1 MLQTMM
7 KNSRSALIY
16 CLTLALLAPAGISA
30 DIVENQDSSVQ
41 LVFAGDI
48 MLDLLPGEDVALGKD
63 PFAGFA
69 DIFSKA
75 DLSIGNLECV
85 VATTGEAI
93 EKPYTFRAKPA
104 VLDVVQ
110 KHFGAVSLANNH
122 TGDFGHAAFLEQLGL
137 LQSRKI
143 PYFGGGRNVAEA
155 RTPYIFENH
164 GLRIALLGYND
175 FKPRQF
181 EAGPNWPGVAWCVDE
196 QIVADLKAARTLHH
210 ADLVI
215 PFMHWGWEYEG
226 SNERQQKL
234 ARLMIDNGAD
244 VVVGSHPHVTQGAEY
259 YNGKLIV
266 YSLGN
271 FVFDGFTTPESNTG
285 WVLQLKLGKSG
296 LQEWA
301 TAVAKIDERG
311 TPHLD
316 ANVESPSG
324 QVPFG
329 AIQMKKFQP

>member
-1 MLQTMM
+1 MLRGIMR
-7 KNSRSALIY
+7 KLRSFITSSLAI
-16 CLTLALLAPAGISA
+16 ALLAPAGISA
-30 DIVENQDSSVQ
+30 DAVESQKATVQ
-41 LVFAGDI
+41 IVFAGDI

-85 VATTGEAI
+85 VATTGEAS
-93 EKPYTFRAKPA
+93 EKPYTFRAKPG
-104 VLDVVQ
+104 VLDLI
-110 KHFGAVSLANNH
+110 KRHFGAVSLANNH
-122 TGDFGHAAFLEQLGL
+122 TGDFGHAAFLEQLKL
-137 LQSRKI
+137 LQSHKI
-143 PYFGGGRNVAEA
+143 PYFGGGRNIGEA
-155 RTPYIFENH
+155 RTPYIFEAH

-181 EAGPNWPGVAWCVDE
+181 EAGPDWPGVAWCVDE
-196 QIVADLKAARTLHH
+196 QIVADLKAARSLHH

-215 PFMHWGWEYEG
+215 PFMHWGWEHEG
-226 SNERQQKL
+226 PNERQQKL

-285 WVLQLKLGKSG
+285 WVLRLKLGKSG
-296 LQEWA
+296 LLEWD

-324 QVPFG
+324 NNSL
-329 AIQMKKFQP
+329 ATIQMKKHQP

>member
-1 MLQTMM
+1 MLRGIMR
-7 KNSRSALIY
+7 KLRSFITSSLAI
-16 CLTLALLAPAGISA
+16 ALLVPAGISA
-30 DIVENQDSSVQ
+30 DAVESQKDTVQ

-93 EKPYTFRAKPA
+93 EKPYTFRARPE
-104 VLDVVQ
+104 VLEIV
-110 KHFGAVSLANNH
+110 KRHFGAVSLANNH
-122 TGDFGHAAFLEQLGL
+122 TGDFGHEAFLEQLNL
-137 LQSRKI
+137 LRSNKI
-143 PYFGGGRNVAEA
+143 PYFGGGRNIGEA
-155 RTPYIFENH
+155 RTPYIFESH

-181 EAGPNWPGVAWCVDE
+181 EAGPDWPGVAWCVDE
-196 QIVADLKAARTLHH
+196 QIVADLKAARSLHH

-285 WVLQLKLGKSG
+285 WVLRLKLGKSG
-296 LQEWA
+296 LLEWD

-324 QVPFG
+324 QQPF
-329 AIQMKKFQP
+329 ASIQMKKFQP

>member
-1 MLQTMM
+1 MVRDL
-7 KNSRSALIY
+7 RSWLTS
-16 CLTLALLAPAGISA
+16 CLALALLAPVGFTAEA
-30 DIVENQDSSVQ
+30 AEDQDATVQIVFV
-41 LVFAGDI
+41 GDI
-48 MLDLLPGEDVALGKD
+48 MLDLLPGEDVARGKD

-69 DIFSKA
+69 ELFSKA

-104 VLDVVQ
+104 VLDLVK

-137 LQSRKI
+137 LKARKI
-143 PYFGGGRNVAEA
+143 PCFGGGRNVAEA
-155 RTPYIFENH
+155 RTPYIFERH
-164 GLRIALLGYND
+164 GIRIALLGYND
-175 FKPRQF
+175 FKPRRF
-181 EAGPNWPGVAWCVDE
+181 EAGPDWPGVAWCVDE

-215 PFMHWGWEYEG
+215 PFLHWGWEHEG
-226 SNERQQKL
+226 ANERQQKL

-259 YNGKLIV
+259 HNGKLIV

-285 WVLQLKLGKSG
+285 WVLRLKLGKSG
-296 LQEWA
+296 LLEWD

-311 TPHLD
+311 TPHL
-316 ANVESPSG
+316 AAEVASPSG
-324 QVPFG
+324 NHSL
-329 AIQMKKFQP
+329 ATIQMTKFRP

>member
-1 MLQTMM
+1 MR
-7 KNSRSALIY
+7 NSRSV
-16 CLTLALLAPAGISA
+16 LTCCFALALLAPAGISA
-30 DIVENQDSSVQ
+30 DAVENQNVSVQ

-75 DLSIGNLECV
+75 DLSVGNLECV

-93 EKPYTFRAKPA
+93 DKPYTFRAKPE
-104 VLDVVQ
+104 VLDLVK

-122 TGDFGHAAFLEQLGL
+122 TGDFGHAAFLEQLNL
-137 LQSRKI
+137 LQAHKI
-143 PYFGGGRNVAEA
+143 PYFGGGRNVGEA
-155 RTPYIFENH
+155 RTPYLFESH

-181 EAGPNWPGVAWCVDE
+181 EAGPDWPGVAWCVDE

-215 PFMHWGWEYEG
+215 PFMHWGWEYED

-234 ARLMIDNGAD
+234 ARLMIDHGAD

-285 WVLQLKLGKSG
+285 WVLRLKLGKSG
-296 LQEWA
+296 LLEWD
-301 TAVAKIDERG
+301 TVVAKIDERG
-311 TPHLD
+311 TPHLASD
-316 ANVESPSG
+316 VESPSG
-324 QVPFG
+324 HASLATV
-329 AIQMKKFQP
+329 QMKKNQP